1 MLRLVL
7 SATLFY
13 MYSQISNGFKV
24 KYCTQNVMLKATIMS
39 ATLAEDTDEE
49 KTIATWA
56 STRKLELEKNKDA
69 EPENKKLR
77 IGLWM

>member
-1 MLRLVL
+1 
-7 SATLFY
+7 
-13 MYSQISNGFKV
+13 
-24 KYCTQNVMLKATIMS
+24 MLKATIMS